1 MKIINGDSLEV
12 LKRATANS
20 IDAVVTDEERDK
32 VMLSVIDKATQDQK
46 DLLQNH

>member
-1 MKIINGDSLEV
+1 M
-12 LKRATANS
+12 NS